1 MSVTSAPPAGAGSVP
16 VALDVLPHA
25 GIIDVVTGLQAY
37 FRPGA
42 GRSRLRRLGD
52 RCVVDVPGFPTLVLT
67 CSPDD
72 AKVVLADRDGEL
84 SLGGALRRLTPHPV
98 LFGEDSLIFLEGEEH
113 TRERRRKSPPF
124 HGRTMTAYEP
134 DLVELA
140 SRLVEA
146 WPVDERVAFRGLAQQ
161 FVLQV
166 MRTVIFGVS
175 EDDRTR
181 RLDDAV
187 IAYCQQV
194 ESDAFLAA
202 GTLGVVL
209 SRRWRRYPPLDRAA
223 AAVDAILL
231 EEIAQRRRA
240 AENRG
245 DFLSLLLEA
254 NDGDEQ
260 SRDDATLARDM
271 RGLMLAGYETTA
283 VTLASTIDL
292 VVHHPE
298 ALATLHETIDA
309 GDDTYLDAVITE
321 AMRMRPAFP
330 FTGRRVLRDF
340 DMNGVRVPK
349 GAMIVISIMAL
360 HERLELY
367 DAPETFR
374 PERFL
379 NERPGTYTWLTFGG
393 GRHRC
398 LGASLALFESRVLL
412 RTLLQRRTITAAEQ
426 RLRPPRRTHPML
438 VPAANAAVR
447 IEHRNTAQ
455 RGRAGR

>member
-1 MSVTSAPPAGAGSVP
+1 MSVSSAPPAEAGPVP
-16 VALDVLPHA
+16 VALDALPHA
-25 GIIDVVTGLQAY
+25 GITDVLTGLQAY

-67 CSPDD
+67 CRPDD
-72 AKVVLADRDGEL
+72 AKVVLADRDGAL

-98 LFGEDSLIFLEGEEH
+98 LFGEDSLIFLEGEDH

-134 DLVELA
+134 DLIEIA
-140 SRLVEA
+140 TRLVER
-146 WPVDERVAFRGLAQQ
+146 WPVDERIAFRGLAQQ

-181 RLDDAV
+181 RLDEAV
-187 IAYCQQV
+187 IAYCRQV

-209 SRRWRRYPPLDRAA
+209 TGRWRRYPPLDRAA

-240 AENRG
+240 TEPCE
-245 DFLSLLLEA
+245 DFLSRLLEA
-254 NDGDEQ
+254 NDADEQ
-260 SRDDATLARDM
+260 ALDDATLARDM

-283 VTLASTIDL
+283 VTLASTVDL
-292 VVHHPE
+292 LVHHPE

-309 GDDTYLDAVITE
+309 GDDSYLDAVIAE
-321 AMRMRPAFP
+321 AMRIRPAFP
-330 FTGRRVLRDF
+330 FTGRRVVRDF
-340 DMNGVRVPK
+340 DLNGIRVPK

-367 DAPETFR
+367 DAPEAFR

-379 NERPGTYTWLTFGG
+379 DARPGTYTWLTFGG

-412 RTLLQRRTITAAEQ
+412 RTLLQRRTLAAVDD

-438 VPAANAAVR
+438 VPAADAPVR
-447 IEHRNTAQ
+447 IHHRST
-455 RGRAGR
+455 RERPRADR